1 MTKPNRQE
9 IARHQPQLPPAFE
22 FPISNEID
30 RVAHELRDTL
40 RGEISDETI
49 EAIVQA
55 TRVVRGSIQRIKT
68 EHVTIGGQLSLI
80 DNALTDDL
88 IMALGDNRGARN
100 KALSL
105 FYVIAERAFDL
116 KKASARI
123 YMSSYRKFLNNNGA
137 LSTFNQGEMAILIRS
152 DITTEEIDLL
162 AEEKA
167 NNPKMKRS
175 EIRPFIERLR
185 AKDIEIQEVQNK
197 LELAA
202 NELADS
208 ASEHS
213 EKDFEIRRLR
223 EQITQ
228 LKGERQEA
236 EAALSSSKNDLSRAN
251 SAFSR
256 LQMAI
261 DETEKENQ
269 RLKEAVAVSNAKGKQ
284 GTQPNT
290 VEIIPPGYA
299 SLEDAL
305 TAMNERMSVAKRE
318 MDKLLAERARLELEV
333 RDAETRLASSRDVH
347 NELTQ
352 LLTDFERLI
361 SSFSALQLT
370 VQLENKKDMYQSTF
384 EVLAGFANRLSNDLQ
399 AYISK

>member
-1 MTKPNRQE
+1 M
-9 IARHQPQLPPAFE
+9 
-22 FPISNEID
+22 
-30 RVAHELRDTL
+30 
-40 RGEISDETI
+40 
-49 EAIVQA
+49 
-55 TRVVRGSIQRIKT
+55 
-68 EHVTIGGQLSLI
+68 
-80 DNALTDDL
+80 
-88 IMALGDNRGARN
+88 
-100 KALSL
+100 
-105 FYVIAERAFDL
+105 FYVIAEKAFDL

-123 YMSSYRKFLNNNGA
+123 YMSSYRKFLDETGA

-152 DITTEEIDLL
+152 DITLDEVDLL
-162 AEEKA
+162 VEEKTK
-167 NNPKMKRS
+167 NPKMKRS

-185 AKDIEIQEVQNK
+185 AKEIEIQDVQNK

-208 ASEHS
+208 TAEHS
-213 EKDFEIRRLR
+213 EKDFEILRLR

-284 GTQPNT
+284 GAQPNT

-305 TAMNERMSVAKRE
+305 TAMNDRMSAAKRE
-318 MDKLLAERARLELEV
+318 MDNLLAERTRLEVEV

-370 VQLENKKDMYQSTF
+370 VQLENKKDMYRPMF

>member
-1 MTKPNRQE
+1 MTKPNQQE
-9 IARHQPQLPPAFE
+9 IARRQPQLPPAFE
-22 FPISNEID
+22 FPITNEID
-30 RVAHELRDTL
+30 RVTHELRDTL
-40 RGEISDETI
+40 RGQISDETI

-100 KALSL
+100 KAHTL
-105 FYVIAERAFDL
+105 FYVIAEKAFDL

-123 YMSSYRKFLNNNGA
+123 YMSSYRKFLDETGA

-152 DITTEEIDLL
+152 DITLDEVDLL
-162 AEEKA
+162 VEEKTK
-167 NNPKMKRS
+167 NPKMKRS

-185 AKDIEIQEVQNK
+185 AKEIEIQDVQNK

-208 ASEHS
+208 TAEHS

-284 GTQPNT
+284 GAQPNT

-305 TAMNERMSVAKRE
+305 TAMNDRMSAAKRE
-318 MDKLLAERARLELEV
+318 MDNLLAERTRLEVEV

-370 VQLENKKDMYQSTF
+370 VQLENKKDMYRPMF